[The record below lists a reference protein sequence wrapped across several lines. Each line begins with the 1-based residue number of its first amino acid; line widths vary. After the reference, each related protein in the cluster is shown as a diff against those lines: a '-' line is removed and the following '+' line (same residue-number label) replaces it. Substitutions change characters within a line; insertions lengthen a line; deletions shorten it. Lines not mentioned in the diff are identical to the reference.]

1 MFNICTEQAF
11 YKPAEIAVTLKTTYQ
26 SKICSLSIFL
36 APKHD
41 IAAEMLLIESSNY
54 SQGKSLAMLGKI
66 MLKKMIFTFVVVM
79 FSPVLLAMSQVPA
92 KLHTIIQF
100 TNSTPDTLYVDIN
113 EGESVQLLVT
123 EIAPLSTV
131 ELAQVTRASTNQYI
145 SIALSTADY
154 SINLTQEVSATVLL
168 FGVTTDD
175 ITVDPQKNNAIQRFS
190 TTLAGNLNTIAFNST
205 ELSKGG
211 KVNYV
216 LQQQD
221 NKPPMGPGN
230 QFNLLSYNVW
240 ATTIFGSKK
249 VNTRLTE
256 MPAVMAGY
264 DALVLTEVFDLI
276 STNKL
281 LKELAKEYSFTS
293 AEIFQ
298 LGKIMPSGTRILS
311 RWPVE
316 EEKNLKYTACN
327 GIQCAATRGVIYAKI
342 NKQGYIYHLFATH
355 TQSSDDDENR
365 SARLAQLDEM
375 GEFIRAQNI
384 PADEAVILAGDFN
397 VNKIGLPADRDQM
410 AYVLDATEPENKGHP
425 LSFDSNTNHWAEK
438 PYLEY
443 LDYTLTGN
451 SNLQPLTATQEI
463 LAPRSLTDSLWGL
476 WDLSDHYAA
485 RGKFTFPK
493 K

>member
-1 MFNICTEQAF
+1 
-11 YKPAEIAVTLKTTYQ
+11 
-26 SKICSLSIFL
+26 
-36 APKHD
+36 
-41 IAAEMLLIESSNY
+41 MLR
-54 SQGKSLAMLGKI
+54 
-66 MLKKMIFTFVVVM
+66 KMIFTFVVLM

-92 KLHTIIQF
+92 ELYTIIQF
-100 TNSTPDTLYVDIN
+100 TNSTPDTLYADIH

-123 EIAPLSTV
+123 EIAPLTTV
-131 ELAQVTRASTNQYI
+131 ELAQVTRTSAEQHI
-145 SIALSTADY
+145 SIVLSTADY
-154 SINLTQEVSATVLL
+154 SINLTQKVAATALL
-168 FGVTTDD
+168 LGVTTDD
-175 ITVDPQKNNAIQRFS
+175 ITVAPQANSAIQRFP
-190 TTLAGNLNTIAFNST
+190 TTLAGNINTIAFNSSQ
-205 ELSKGG
+205 LSKGG

-221 NKPPMGPGN
+221 NKPPLGPGN
-230 QFNLLSYNVW
+230 EFNLLSYNIW

-276 STNKL
+276 NTNKL
-281 LKELAKEYSFTS
+281 LKTLAKEYGFTS
-293 AEIFQ
+293 AEIFK

-316 EEKNLKYTACN
+316 VEKNLKYTACN

-355 TQSSDDDENR
+355 TQSSDDDINR
-365 SARLAQLDEM
+365 AARLTQLDEM

-397 VNKIGLPADRDQM
+397 VNKIGLPADREQM
-410 AYVLDATEPENKGHP
+410 TYALDATEPENKGHP

-451 SNLQPLTATQEI
+451 NNLQPITAAQEI
-463 LAPRSLTDSLWGL
+463 FAPRTLTDSLWGI

-485 RGKFTFPK
+485 RGMFTFPK